1 MTKANR
7 VQPVDTLGWDTVY
20 AAPFPV
26 VNSAIMADKTYPASF
41 NYTDV
46 TGVVIDGTWASWQLV
61 QGGSGSNVQ
70 MECVVEKGTIS
81 GLSQP
86 DGDLT
91 GSTIIIQ
98 VNLTQVEDASKAFS
112 DKTAKK
118 GTGSAVVLVTDDKG
132 EGADPAVSVIATS
145 QYPHVTSQLF
155 LDLINTVFG
164 KYFCGNI
171 SDFTHVFSIM
181 MLNEEADNGSF
192 SWLKPSAYTY
202 AVGEPVG
209 ANIDDCVFGL
219 LCKVDGGKI
228 LPTDQQAVDIDAL
241 QNLPTGANSAFLISA
256 EKLTEHM
263 LLNGAIN
270 TIQGS
275 NANDFTIGV
284 DGVSI
289 SNNSDIIWGNFKTKD
304 GVISPKIGKGNFTLS
319 VEEDHILL
327 EMVDVV
333 YTPTAGFIMTMSI
346 TQKFGYK
353 TVKREDGKYVF
364 IPDDNTFGS
373 PHIVSQVSMT
383 EGMKI
388 AEVTLAVC
396 GAVAGLAC
404 GVSAIGSAIA
414 KAAQAGVDAG
424 VATVEVS
431 AEVIANATAN
441 EAEAVADAQSA
452 AAASVD
458 ATLGAGAGAVQNGSF
473 LLSSSFRMF
482 AGIAAAM
489 AGVAAAGIAVAGYVI
504 GKEYDK
510 IPAFDDFS
518 ANCVGT
524 TKWPNM
530 KDAELV
536 SADLRRSLVIAVKLD
551 QE

>member
-1 MTKANR
+1 MTQAKR
-7 VQPVDTLGWDTVY
+7 IQPVDTLGWDTVY

-41 NYTDV
+41 NYTDD
-46 TGVVIDGTWASWQLV
+46 TGVVISGTWTSWQLV

-70 MECVVEKGTIS
+70 MVCVVEKGSIS

-91 GSTIIIQ
+91 GSSIIMQ
-98 VNLTQVEDASKAFS
+98 VNLTQVTDASKKFT

-118 GTGSAVVLVTDDKG
+118 GTGNAVALVTNAKAQG
-132 EGADPAVSVIATS
+132 VDPAVSVLS
-145 QYPHVTSQLF
+145 SSSYPKVTSALF

-164 KYFCGNI
+164 KYFCQNI

-209 ANIDDCVFGL
+209 ASIDDCVFGL
-219 LCKVDGGKI
+219 LCKVDGGQI
-228 LPTDQQAVDIDAL
+228 QPTDQQAVDIDAL
-241 QNLPTGANSAFLISA
+241 QNLPAGSNSTFLISA

-275 NANDFTIGV
+275 KASDFTIGV

-289 SNNSDIIWGNFKTKD
+289 SNNADITWGNFQTKD

-327 EMVDVV
+327 EMVDVT
-333 YTPTAGFIMTMSI
+333 YTPTTGFLMTMSI

-353 TVKREDGKYVF
+353 TVKRKDGKYVF
-364 IPDDNTFGS
+364 VPDDNAFGS

-388 AEVTLAVC
+388 AEITLAVC

-404 GVSAIGSAIA
+404 GISAIGSAIA
-414 KAAQAGVDAG
+414 AGAEAGVDAG

-431 AEVIANATAN
+431 ADVIADATAN
-441 EAEAVADAQSA
+441 EAQAVADAESTA
-452 AAASVD
+452 ATSVD
-458 ATLGAGAGAVQNGSF
+458 ATLGTGAAAVQNGSF

-489 AGVAAAGIAVAGYVI
+489 AGIASAGIAVSGYVI

-510 IPAFDDFS
+510 IPAFDDFA
-518 ANCVGT
+518 ANCVGA

-530 KDAELV
+530 KDATLI
-536 SADLRRSLVIAVKLD
+536 SADLRRSLVIAVNL
-551 QE
+551 EEA